1 MRPLLYTLAF
11 IGAAGAAAAQTPA
24 VPTPAAPAPAAQ
36 EPTPVLTIE
45 EAVTLARRNNP
56 VHLSNLNNR
65 NVAAAQRRS
74 AYGAFV
80 PNIDAS
86 FSTQYREGGG
96 QFFNGA
102 TFGASSATLASSYD
116 LTAIARYNAG
126 TFIAPKLQQANVR
139 AAEADAANSEE
150 QLRANVTR
158 QYLTV
163 LQQQARA
170 QLQDT
175 LVATAQAQLELS
187 RARVAVGSGTA
198 LDVARSEVA
207 LGQAQVAAL
216 QARNLI
222 EVEKV
227 RLFQQLGI
235 AQPGNVQLT
244 SSFTITDFQQSLDD
258 VLALARRVNPAVN
271 AARSRES
278 VAGLTYRTSQ
288 LQYTPT
294 LQIASFWGGFTNQ
307 YTDDAFVLSQA
318 LGEKQSPCYQTA
330 QIKAIANDV
339 PPDFTACQA
348 IALTPQEISEANKIN
363 SEFPFNFAT
372 NPWTLQ
378 ASLSLPILNGFQREQ
393 RVQEASAQRADAR
406 YEVRAQELA
415 LTANVTAAYLDL
427 TTSQRTVGL
436 QEQNARTARQALTLA
451 EERFRVGANTFVD
464 VSQARADFERAETD
478 RINAIYDYHRAYAAL
493 QSAVGRPLR

>member
-1 MRPLLYTLAF
+1 MRSLLYTFALV
-11 IGAAGAAAAQTPA
+11 GTAAGVAAAQ
-24 VPTPAAPAPAAQ
+24 TPAAPAPAAQ
-36 EPTPVLTIE
+36 GPTPVLTIE
-45 EAVTLARRNNP
+45 EAVALARRNNP

-74 AYGAFV
+74 AYGAFL
-80 PNIDAS
+80 PNVEAS
-86 FSTQYREGGG
+86 FGSQYREGGG

-102 TFGASSATLASSYD
+102 TFGATSATLASSYD
-116 LTAIARYNAG
+116 LTAVAQYNAA
-126 TFIAPKLQQANVR
+126 TFIAPRLQHANVR

-175 LVATAQAQLELS
+175 LVATAQVQLELS

-198 LDVARSEVA
+198 LDVARSEVT

-235 AQPGNVQLT
+235 AQPGNVELT
-244 SSFTITDFQQSLDD
+244 SDFTVGEFQQSLDD

-271 AARSRES
+271 AARSREN
-278 VAGLTYRTSQ
+278 VAGLNYRTAQS
-288 LQYTPT
+288 QYTPT

-307 YTDDAFVLSQA
+307 FTDDGFVVSQA
-318 LGEKQSPCYQTA
+318 LGEKQGPCLQAA
-330 QIKAIANDV
+330 QIRAIANNTT
-339 PPDFTACQA
+339 PDYTACNA
-348 IALTPQEISEANKIN
+348 ISLTPQEIQSANNAN
-363 SEFPFNFAT
+363 SAFPFNFER
-372 NPWTLQ
+372 NPWTVQ
-378 ASLSLPILNGFQREQ
+378 ASLSIPLFNGLQREQ
-393 RVQEASAQRADAR
+393 RVQEANAQRADAR
-406 YEVRAQELA
+406 YDVRAQELA

-427 TTSQRTVGL
+427 TTSQRTIAL
-436 QEQNARTARQALTLA
+436 QEQNARTAREALTLA

-464 VSQARADFERAETD
+464 VAQARADFERAETD

>member
-1 MRPLLYTLAF
+1 MRSLLYTFALV
-11 IGAAGAAAAQTPA
+11 GAAAGVAAAQTPA
-24 VPTPAAPAPAAQ
+24 PAPAAQ
-36 EPTPVLTIE
+36 GPTPVLTIE
-45 EAVTLARRNNP
+45 EAVALARRNNP

-74 AYGAFV
+74 AYGAFL
-80 PNIDAS
+80 PNVEAS
-86 FSTQYREGGG
+86 FGSQYREGGG
-96 QFFNGA
+96 QFFNGQ
-102 TFGASSATLASSYD
+102 TFGATSATLASSYD
-116 LTAIARYNAG
+116 LSAVARYNAG
-126 TFIAPKLQQANVR
+126 TFIAPKLQHANVR

-175 LVATAQAQLELS
+175 LVATAQVQLELS

-216 QARNLI
+216 QARNQI

-227 RLFQQLGI
+227 RLFQQLGV
-235 AQPGNVQLT
+235 AQPGNVEL
-244 SSFTITDFQQSLDD
+244 SSTFTIGEFQQSLDD
-258 VLALARRVNPAVN
+258 VLGLARRVNPAVN
-271 AARSRES
+271 AARSREN
-278 VAGLTYRTSQ
+278 VAGLTYRTAQS
-288 LQYTPT
+288 QYTPT
-294 LQIASFWGGFTNQ
+294 LQIASFWGGFTNE
-307 YTDDAFVLSQA
+307 YTDDGFVVSQA
-318 LGEKQSPCYQTA
+318 LGEKQSPCFQETR
-330 QIKAIANDV
+330 IRAIASSTT
-339 PPDFTACQA
+339 PDFTACNA
-348 IALTPQEISEANKIN
+348 IALTPQELSAASSAN
-363 SEFPFNFAT
+363 SAFPFSFER
-372 NPWTLQ
+372 NPWTVQ
-378 ASLSLPILNGFQREQ
+378 ASLSIPLFNGLLREQ

-406 YEVRAQELA
+406 YDVRAQELA

-427 TTSQRTVGL
+427 TTSQRTVAL
-436 QEQNARTARQALTLA
+436 QEQNARTAREALTLA

-464 VSQARADFERAETD
+464 VAQARADFERAETD

>member
-1 MRPLLYTLAF
+1 MRSLLFTLAF
-11 IGAAGAAAAQTPA
+11 AGAAGAMGAQAPA
-24 VPTPAAPAPAAQ
+24 GPAPAAPAG
-36 EPTPVLTIE
+36 PTPVLTIE
-45 EAVTLARRNNP
+45 EAVALARRNNP

-65 NVAAAQRRS
+65 NVAGAQLRS
-74 AYGAFV
+74 AYGAFLPTV
-80 PNIDAS
+80 DAS
-86 FSTQYREGGG
+86 FGTQYREGGA
-96 QFFNGA
+96 QFFGG
-102 TFGASSATLASSYD
+102 TTLGASSAILASSYD
-116 LTAIARYNAG
+116 ISATARYNAATIIG
-126 TFIAPKLQQANVR
+126 PKLQRANVR
-139 AAEADAANSEE
+139 AAEADAANSDE

-175 LVATAQAQLELS
+175 LVATAQAQLELA

-198 LDVARSEVA
+198 LDVARSEVT

-235 AQPGNVQLT
+235 AQPGNVALT
-244 SSFTITDFQQSLDD
+244 STFEIGAFQQSLDD
-258 VLALARRVNPAVN
+258 VLALARRVNPSVN

-278 VAGLTYRTSQ
+278 VAGLSYRSAQ
-288 LQYTPT
+288 GQYTPT
-294 LQIASFWGGFTNQ
+294 LTLASFWGGFTNQ
-307 YTDDAFVLSQA
+307 FTDNSFVLAQA
-318 LGEKQSPCYQTA
+318 LGEKQGPCFQAA
-330 QIKAIANDV
+330 QIRAIANDV
-339 PPDFTACQA
+339 PPDYTACQA
-348 IALTPQEISEANKIN
+348 IALTPTEMSEAREGNRA
-363 SEFPFNFAT
+363 FPFDFVK
-372 NPWTLQ
+372 NPWTVQ
-378 ASLSLPILNGFQREQ
+378 ASLSIPIFNGLVREQ

-427 TTSQRTVGL
+427 TTSQRTVAL
-436 QEQNARTARQALTLA
+436 QEQNARTAREALTLA

-464 VSQARADFERAETD
+464 VAQARADFERAETD

>member
-1 MRPLLYTLAF
+1 M
-11 IGAAGAAAAQTPA
+11 
-24 VPTPAAPAPAAQ
+24 
-36 EPTPVLTIE
+36 
-45 EAVTLARRNNP
+45 TLARRNNP

-74 AYGAFV
+74 AYGAFLPSV
-80 PNIDAS
+80 EAS
-86 FSTQYREGGG
+86 LGSQYREGGG

-102 TFGASSATLASSYD
+102 TFGASSPTLASSYD
-116 LTAIARYNAG
+116 ITAVAQYNAA
-126 TFIAPKLQQANVR
+126 TFIAPRLQHANVR

-175 LVATAQAQLELS
+175 LVATAQVQLELS

-198 LDVARSEVA
+198 LDVARSEVT

-227 RLFQQLGI
+227 RLFQQLGV
-235 AQPGNVQLT
+235 AQPGNVELT
-244 SSFTITDFQQSLDD
+244 STFTIGEFQQSLDD

-278 VAGLTYRTSQ
+278 VAGLTYRSAQ
-288 LQYTPT
+288 SQYTPT

-307 YTDDAFVLSQA
+307 FTDDGFVVDQV
-318 LGEKQSPCYQTA
+318 LGDKRAPCRQSVQVR
-330 QIKAIANDV
+330 AIVDGV
-339 PPDFTACQA
+339 EPDFTPCNA
-348 IALTPQEISEANKIN
+348 IALTPQEISRAQSMN
-363 SEFPFNFAT
+363 SAFPFDFER
-372 NPWTLQ
+372 NPWTVQ
-378 ASLSLPILNGFQREQ
+378 ASLSIPLFNGLQREQ
-393 RVQEASAQRADAR
+393 RVQEANAQRADAR

-427 TTSQRTVGL
+427 TTSQRTVAL
-436 QEQNARTARQALTLA
+436 QEQNARTAREALTLA

-464 VSQARADFERAETD
+464 VAQARADFERAETD